1 MLEDARRLALV
12 TAAVPLGQSPERVTV
27 ALTAVLWP
35 PAPQPDSTVV
45 TVWLHPER
53 VAWLCPPVLLPL
65 RELEPG
71 RPEVDWGGFD
81 PLAPAPGPAGDPPF
95 AGTPTGLGAAT
106 AGFRVTGVV
115 PGDHVAREGRHA
127 WPWAR
132 VRDVTFTGLTV
143 AALAPAV
150 AEVTGSAA
158 DLLAVVTLDLIDG
171 DRAFAARRLLR
182 VPMDELH
189 LVVPGAIL
197 PAAYLPKEPG
207 RSATIRWHALHTP
220 EARVPTYERAALRA
234 QHRGRRRPPPLPAE
248 VEGAALVDG
257 PTLTFDPGP
266 LR

>member
-1 MLEDARRLALV
+1 MQ
-12 TAAVPLGQSPERVTV
+12 PLDYSPERVTV
-27 ALTAVLWP
+27 ALTGVWWP
-35 PAPQPDSTVV
+35 PAPQPQRTVV

-53 VAWLCPPVLLPL
+53 LPWLRPPVLLAL

-81 PLAPAPGPAGDPPF
+81 PLAPAPASPGDPPF
-95 AGTPTGLGAAT
+95 TGTPTGLGAVTGGA
-106 AGFRVTGVV
+106 RVTGVI
-115 PGDHVAREGRHA
+115 PGDHVAREGRHV

-132 VRDVTFTGLTV
+132 LRDVTFTGLTLE
-143 AALAPAV
+143 ALAPAV
-150 AEVTGSAA
+150 AEVTGAAA

-171 DRAFAARRLLR
+171 DRAFAARLLLR
-182 VPMDELH
+182 LPMDELS

-197 PAAYLPKEPG
+197 PAAYLPAEPG
-207 RSATIRWHALHTP
+207 RSATIRWQALHTP
-220 EARVPTYERAALRA
+220 QARVPTYERNALRA

-248 VEGAALVDG
+248 AEGTPEVAG